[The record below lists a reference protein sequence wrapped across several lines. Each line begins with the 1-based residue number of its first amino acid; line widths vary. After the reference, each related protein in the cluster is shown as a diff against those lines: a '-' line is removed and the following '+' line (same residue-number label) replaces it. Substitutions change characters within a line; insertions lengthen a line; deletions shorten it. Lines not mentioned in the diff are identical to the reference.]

1 MARPGGFE
9 PLTLCSG
16 GTRSIHLS
24 YGRAGCV
31 AKVFANASGKLT
43 VRFYSASCAV
53 AKSIAIHPNEGKS
66 ARHRVTFA
74 RIPQARGLGNARDA
88 ARLPQTI
95 AKLSGRS
102 RSAQSAGCHAEE
114 TRTIDEARA
123 ARQADAA
130 AGSGKMVNRRNRR
143 APC

>member
-74 RIPQARGLGNARDA
+74 RIPQARRFGHARDV

-102 RSAQSAGCHAEE
+102 GSVEGAGRDGEE
-114 TRTIDEARA
+114 TREIDQTRA
-123 ARQADAA
+123 APGTDAA
-130 AGSGKMVNRRNRR
+130 AGSGKMVNRRNRL